1 MASTSSA
8 PAPDIAPITA
18 ATEAHKI
25 TPPTTV
31 RDLKNQPCLWYKVH
45 VFVYDLRNFREI
57 SDAQARLD
65 RIVDASY
72 IGLPYFQP
80 NEVQLLKS
88 SIVEGDKTLENI
100 IEETLNERLERRI
113 KKRVESRDFRVCA
126 AHDLA
131 PIFEKAF
138 DIKPKVLSKNE
149 EFLAILSRS
158 GLNLKDGDNW
168 KGLPTK
174 SFQKKNKRH

>member
-8 PAPDIAPITA
+8 PAPGISPITA
-18 ATEAHKI
+18 AMEAHKI
-25 TPPTTV
+25 TPPTTI
-31 RDLKNQPCLWYKVH
+31 RDLKNQPCH

-88 SIVEGDKTLENI
+88 SIVEGDKKLENV

-149 EFLAILSRS
+149 EFLAILGRS